1 MNRTS
6 LSIVFSLS
14 LIACGTAFAA
24 DTAKT
29 DPANVTI
36 AFEHPDKFT
45 DVKDG
50 YMATDKG
57 RDGIL
62 DDIKEYVIDR
72 GGSYLKKG
80 MRLDVTF
87 TDIDLAGDFEPQ
99 LGPRFS
105 DVRIMKDTYPPRL
118 DIQFKI
124 TDADGKV
131 LSEGKRELTDLDYL
145 RRLILPSSD
154 PLRYEKDLL
163 NDWLRE
169 EIRSAGKA
177 RH

>member
-62 DDIKEYVIDR
+62 DDIKEY
-72 GGSYLKKG
+72 
-80 MRLDVTF
+80 
-87 TDIDLAGDFEPQ
+87 
-99 LGPRFS
+99 
-105 DVRIMKDTYPPRL
+105 VRIMKDTYPPRL